1 MKTIRLYRK
10 GQSWIAD
17 YGTHESITSFT
28 SNVSVSVV
36 LSWYITKYP
45 DREIFVD
52 LVGIRGAAR
61 NEGPGMTPALLVSA
75 KIRVAAGERGHGAK
89 EIKA

>member
-28 SNVSVSVV
+28 SNVPVSVV
-36 LSWYITKYP
+36 LSWYITRYP
-45 DREIFVD
+45 GTDIFVD

-61 NEGPGMTPALLVSA
+61 NVGPGVTPAPLVSA
-75 KIRVAAGERGHGAK
+75 KITVAVGERGHGAK

>member
-36 LSWYITKYP
+36 LSWYITRYP
-45 DREIFVD
+45 DRDIFVD
-52 LVGIRGAAR
+52 LVGIVEAA
-61 NEGPGMTPALLVSA
+61 
-75 KIRVAAGERGHGAK
+75 
-89 EIKA
+89 

>member
-1 MKTIRLYRK
+1 METIRLYRK

-17 YGTHESITSFT
+17 YGAHEIITSFT

-36 LSWYITKYP
+36 LSWYITRYP
-45 DREIFVD
+45 GTDIFVD
-52 LVGIRGAAR
+52 LVGIRGAVR
-61 NEGPGMTPALLVSA
+61 NEGPGVTPAPLASA
-75 KIRVAAGERGHGAK
+75 KIIVALESGHCEK

>member
-28 SNVSVSVV
+28 SDVCVSVV
-36 LSWYITKYP
+36 LSWYITRYP
-45 DREIFVD
+45 GTDIFVD
-52 LVGIRGAAR
+52 LVGIRGAA
-61 NEGPGMTPALLVSA
+61 
-75 KIRVAAGERGHGAK
+75 
-89 EIKA
+89 